1 MRRPNGAKSAL
12 KTFPSL
18 TGGSGVS
25 ATTLS
30 NGSGGGVP
38 SGFESVGSIFRC
50 GAGVPKGT
58 MSRRTVSGSWGALVP
73 ALAAA
78 LSAVDFR
85 LESNGRRLFTI
96 TKIKTKPSRKSVSAP
111 EGERKKL
118 IKRRGFIA
126 VWESVQLVPIQA

>member
-1 MRRPNGAKSAL
+1 MRRPNGAKFAL

-58 MSRRTVSGSWGALVP
+58 MSRRTVSGSWGGLVP
-73 ALAAA
+73 A

-85 LESNGRRLFTI
+85 FESNGRRLFTI
-96 TKIKTKPSRKSVSAP
+96 SKMKTRPSRKSVSAP

-126 VWESVQLVPIQA
+126 V